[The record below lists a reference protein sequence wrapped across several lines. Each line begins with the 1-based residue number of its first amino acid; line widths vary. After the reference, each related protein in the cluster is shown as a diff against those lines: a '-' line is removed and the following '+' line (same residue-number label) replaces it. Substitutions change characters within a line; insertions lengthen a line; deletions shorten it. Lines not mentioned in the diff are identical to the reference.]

1 MLRFLQS
8 IFGQAERGNYPESL
22 IAEAIERAV
31 DGTDP
36 QLRALS
42 GYKKRLRPAVLRAV
56 DHVVAL
62 VDALPP
68 PMPVRFG
75 GEGGDPRI
83 KSFFIS
89 LDHMKK
95 LFLEDRALSG
105 YLQGE
110 QGREGEIVALLAMEQ
125 EEKMIFGA
133 ALSGDVV
140 IRDVPQVTVSFDAH
154 RLLDPAS
161 EEGACRR
168 LLMRRAYDHL
178 LTLALRRLAEVKF
191 ERKDLERRRT
201 LLQAKLHLLEREG
214 WGFDPADAEKIDVA
228 TVEERLGRL
237 EAQLQELG
245 GDDRMLE
252 TYLEVVADVLGR
264 AEEYLQAKSETIF
277 VDRMGIKQGEAAPD
291 APELRLNELYNAEG
305 RSLVVTLV
313 SMKGEELPAR

>member
-8 IFGQAERGNYPESL
+8 IFGHEEPGNYPESL
-22 IAEAIERAV
+22 ITEAIERAV

-36 QLRALS
+36 QLRAVS

-62 VDALPP
+62 VGALPP

-75 GEGGDPRI
+75 GEGTDPRI
-83 KSFFIS
+83 SSFFIS
-89 LDHMKK
+89 LLHMKK
-95 LFLEDRALSG
+95 VFQEDRALSL

-110 QGREGEIVALLAMEQ
+110 QGQGGEITALLAMEK
-125 EEKMIFGA
+125 EEKVIFGA

-154 RLLDPAS
+154 RLLDPAR
-161 EEGACRR
+161 EERESRR

-191 ERKDLERRRT
+191 ERKDLERRRA

-214 WGFDPADAEKIDVA
+214 WGFDPGDPEKVDVA
-228 TVEERLGRL
+228 TVEERLGQL

-245 GDDRMLE
+245 GDDHMLE
-252 TYLEVVADVLGR
+252 TYLEVVTDVLGR
-264 AEEYLQAKSETIF
+264 PQEYLQGKSETIF
-277 VDRMGIKQGEAAPD
+277 VDRMGIKQSEASEE
-291 APELRLNELYNAEG
+291 APELRLTEIYNAEG

-313 SMKGEELPAR
+313 SLRSDEMQLR